1 MDQGLD
7 GLYGIGSHEL
17 DATLGKVSGYE
28 VANGDGVEVETIVVG
43 KALKAG
49 DVDCTKT
56 GQGDVTGEIKQLDD
70 GSKVA
75 VSDEDE
81 TAKIASLV
89 AGGSEKSVPGKL
101 DKFLLVSRDMQQKN
115 QAVNE
120 FKKKRIAK
128 IPTEAYFPLGDFV
141 CATRSENKNPAT

>member
-1 MDQGLD
+1 M
-7 GLYGIGSHEL
+7 
-17 DATLGKVSGYE
+17 SGYE
-28 VANGDGVEVETIVVG
+28 VANGDGFEVETIVVG
-43 KALKAG
+43 KALKAD

-56 GQGDVTGEIKQLDD
+56 GQGDVTGEIKKLDD

-101 DKFLLVSRDMQQKN
+101 DKLLIVSRDMQ
-115 QAVNE
+115 
-120 FKKKRIAK
+120 
-128 IPTEAYFPLGDFV
+128 
-141 CATRSENKNPAT
+141 